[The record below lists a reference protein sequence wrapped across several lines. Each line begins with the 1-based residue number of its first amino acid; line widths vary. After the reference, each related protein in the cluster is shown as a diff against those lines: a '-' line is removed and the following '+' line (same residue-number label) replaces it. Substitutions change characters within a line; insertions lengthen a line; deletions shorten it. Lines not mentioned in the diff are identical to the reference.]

1 MEQKKVEPERLV
13 GLPANAC
20 GLLVDLF
27 GAHTMAAERAEA
39 ARVGP
44 GRNEVP
50 AGSRSHPA
58 QGDRMLDPQQLADW
72 CTYHSRPPNVCATE
86 IARENPLSPSQRP
99 DANAPRLDH
108 NQVSRKLVGVRRDD
122 A

>member
-20 GLLVDLF
+20 GLLVDLL
-27 GAHTMAAERAEA
+27 GPHAMAAERAEA
-39 ARVGP
+39 AGVRHG
-44 GRNEVP
+44 GNEFR

-58 QGDRMLDPQQLADW
+58 QGDRVIDAQQLADW
-72 CTYHSRPPNVCATE
+72 RPYHSRPPNVCATE